1 MYSLSELR
9 IGFAGTPEFAATI
22 LDALIGARA
31 EIAVV
36 YSQPDRAAG
45 RGRRLTAS
53 PVKQLAQSHGLTIE
67 QPPRLRGAAAAEK
80 LASYELDL
88 LVVAAYG
95 LILPQAVLD
104 TPRLGC
110 LNVHASLLPRWR
122 GAAPIERAIMAGDSR
137 TGVCIMQ
144 MEAGLDTGGVY
155 AGISVDIA
163 QGSTG
168 KELHEALAVTG
179 AQALLGVLS
188 DFDPAACTPQDEVG
202 ATYADKLQLADTAID
217 WSRPADAIANQINA
231 LNDRLP
237 ARTEID
243 GELVNLLHAHAQDAN
258 AEVAATYTD
267 VLPQTAKPHAPGT
280 LVARNKKGLAI
291 ACGEGWLRVREVQL
305 RRGKARPMPIAAAL
319 NGYPEIFRLGRC
331 CAP

>member
-22 LDALIGARA
+22 LAALINARA
-31 EIAVV
+31 DVAVV

-53 PVKQLAQSHGLTIE
+53 PVKQLAQNHGLAIE
-67 QPPRLRGAAAAEK
+67 QPARLRGAAAAEQ
-80 LASYELDL
+80 LARYKLDL

-95 LILPQAVLD
+95 LILPQTVLD
-104 TPRLGC
+104 VPRLGC

-155 AGISVDIA
+155 AGASVDIA
-163 QGSTG
+163 QDTTG

-188 DFDPAACTPQDEVG
+188 DFDPAACTPQEELGV
-202 ATYADKLQLADTAID
+202 TYADKLQLTDTAID
-217 WSRPADAIANQINA
+217 WSRPAHEVANQINA

-243 GELVNLLHAHAQDAN
+243 GEVINLLRARAQDMSP
-258 AEVAATYTD
+258 EVAATYTD
-267 VLPQTAKPHAPGT
+267 LLPQTSQPHAPGT
-280 LVARNKKGLAI
+280 LVARSKKRLAI
-291 ACGEGWLRVREVQL
+291 ACGDGWLSVLEVQL
-305 RRGKARPMPIAAAL
+305 RRGKARAMPIAAAL
-319 NGYPEIFRLGRC
+319 NGYPETFRLGRC
-331 CAP
+331 CTP